1 MVISSSTI
9 DVVLGAMV
17 WFIYPFAFMI
27 LTAES
32 HPRRYQEKI
41 QELLFYWY
49 ITETLSGRRPWMEI
63 QHLVNPKK
71 TSAWRMK
78 KRVKNGSTLK
88 IQNESKARV
97 AATELFQ
104 NVAKPGSKFIELGDL
119 TRFLPEND
127 ALSFLRIFGPTGED
141 GTTRIIF
148 PSRLPFIVNE
158 RTGIS
163 CSSMQ
168 HFMVTKNSK
177 KKNMS
182 LVLSMEDTDSIMN
195 SMRITVFIT
204 AAIADVVAFVP
215 VYLTLGVFGSLFYI
229 FFVFL
234 ALRAIKHSQ
243 QWNLILESTMLF
255 LFRHPYSVGEKCIND
270 GVEMVV
276 KKINFFSVTFVG
288 LDMKEYQIS
297 SGTLRSK
304 WRIDLFRGSSS
315 LEKMQLILSESQG
328 NLFP

>member
-1 MVISSSTI
+1 MWV
-9 DVVLGAMV
+9 
-17 WFIYPFAFMI
+17 
-27 LTAES
+27 
-32 HPRRYQEKI
+32 
-41 QELLFYWY
+41 
-49 ITETLSGRRPWMEI
+49 
-63 QHLVNPKK
+63 
-71 TSAWRMK
+71 
-78 KRVKNGSTLK
+78 
-88 IQNESKARV
+88 
-97 AATELFQ
+97 
-104 NVAKPGSKFIELGDL
+104 
-119 TRFLPEND
+119 
-127 ALSFLRIFGPTGED
+127 
-141 GTTRIIF
+141 
-148 PSRLPFIVNE
+148 RLWVYAYRLE
-158 RTGIS
+158 
-163 CSSMQ
+163 
-168 HFMVTKNSK
+168 
-177 KKNMS
+177 MS